1 MEYSKYIS
9 LKMIREKSIFHFEKQ
24 NFEPIGNSVHT
35 TEYLAFGKALL
46 ARLYLKV
53 KVYIT
58 KLLSINIYMIYK
70 KLHTLNEVILFGF
83 LHFRGFLLPGKLT
96 FIEH

>member
-1 MEYSKYIS
+1 
-9 LKMIREKSIFHFEKQ
+9 MIREKSIFHFEKQ

-58 KLLSINIYMIYK
+58 KLLSVYIIY
-70 KLHTLNEVILFGF
+70 
-83 LHFRGFLLPGKLT
+83 
-96 FIEH
+96 

>member
-1 MEYSKYIS
+1 M
-9 LKMIREKSIFHFEKQ
+9 HA
-24 NFEPIGNSVHT
+24 

-58 KLLSINIYMIYK
+58 KLLSAYIIY
-70 KLHTLNEVILFGF
+70 
-83 LHFRGFLLPGKLT
+83 
-96 FIEH
+96 

>member
-9 LKMIREKSIFHFEKQ
+9 LKMIREKLIFHFEKQ
-24 NFEPIGNSVHT
+24 NFEPIGNCVHT

-53 KVYIT
+53 KLYIT
-58 KLLSINIYMIYK
+58 KLLSVYISYK
-70 KLHTLNEVILFGF
+70 KPHAINEKNFVWIFAFLRIPLTLKTYLY
-83 LHFRGFLLPGKLT
+83 
-96 FIEH
+96 